1 MIKDLIKYALLAIA
15 LLVVTMLVTYAFA
28 HVFHLDKTNRNAVDD
43 WLYLLLLIPVFHKLR
58 YIDLQDAISVNR
70 FSWGVFLVAFI
81 CLSTMSYAIDM
92 GASLLHISKDSQS
105 QMEMEVVRHPFA
117 LFTVSVIAPISE
129 EFFFA
134 EPFSVACYNRK
145 NGHHGWLSL
154 ALHWC
159 FRHYI
164 TIPS

>member
-92 GASLLHISKDSQS
+92 GASLLHTHVTIAK
-105 QMEMEVVRHPFA
+105 M
-117 LFTVSVIAPISE
+117 VIMDGYHLLCIGV
-129 EFFFA
+129 F
-134 EPFSVACYNRK
+134 
-145 NGHHGWLSL
+145 GITLL
-154 ALHWC
+154 
-159 FRHYI
+159 FRHDYQCPVCWSSFRMVI
-164 TIPS
+164 L